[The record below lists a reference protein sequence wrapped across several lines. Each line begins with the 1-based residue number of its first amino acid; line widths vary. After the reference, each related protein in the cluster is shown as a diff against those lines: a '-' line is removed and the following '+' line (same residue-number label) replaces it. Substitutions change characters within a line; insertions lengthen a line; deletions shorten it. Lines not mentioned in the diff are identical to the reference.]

1 MQEAGMV
8 AMRRYLSF
16 EGENHLDFILAHSEQ
31 LQITMEDFLAALR
44 EIEPTATREFYTER
58 STVKWHHIGDCT
70 G

>member
-1 MQEAGMV
+1 MV

-44 EIEPTATREFYTER
+44 EIEPTGHA
-58 STVKWHHIGDCT
+58 
-70 G
+70 